1 MTWVLL
7 LFPSRDL
14 GAVRKKKTRSR
25 KRKSR
30 GSAYV
35 YPKISLATTRGKE
48 RFLPPVVPRKIVI
61 CKKCTFRLPF
71 AWRAFR
77 PPLCTFIL
85 SRRNRAVKRYFIK
98 KPIPR
103 PLKCATPPIKV
114 DKRVFFLYTIPVN
127 YSGETKKRRRRCN
140 PHAVRLSLRQRGQ
153 SGFISLGRFR
163 AAFFFGIRRTN
174 VIR

>member
-1 MTWVLL
+1 MILEPCAKNDAEPQEKIPAAPRMFIRKYLL
-7 LFPSRDL
+7 RQRAEKSGFCRPLFRVKLLSARNVHFASRSHGGL
-14 GAVRKKKTRSR
+14 
-25 KRKSR
+25 
-30 GSAYV
+30 SA
-35 YPKISLATTRGKE
+35 
-48 RFLPPVVPRKIVI
+48 
-61 CKKCTFRLPF
+61 
-71 AWRAFR
+71 

-103 PLKCATPPIKV
+103 PLKCAARPIKV